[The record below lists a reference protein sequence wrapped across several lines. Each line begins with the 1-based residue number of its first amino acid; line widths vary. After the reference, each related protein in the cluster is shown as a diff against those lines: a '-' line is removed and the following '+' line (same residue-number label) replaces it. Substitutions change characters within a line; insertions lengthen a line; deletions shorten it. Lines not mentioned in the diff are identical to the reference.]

1 MHRLAALLTTA
12 MVLGA
17 ASIAAPEILSNRLI
31 EHIKV
36 LSSDEMKGRGNG
48 GPELDRAA
56 DYIKN
61 QFKAAGLQPGWKGA
75 VDPAVRADRR
85 VDHRA
90 ARTRCRSTRAASRS
104 S

>member
-1 MHRLAALLTTA
+1 MHRLAAFLTMV

-56 DYIKN
+56 DYIRN
-61 QFKAAGLQPGWKGA
+61 QFKAAGLQPGWKGEWIQPFELIA
-75 VDPAVRADRR
+75 GLTIGQQNTLTID
-85 VDHRA
+85 
-90 ARTRCRSTRAASRS
+90 
-104 S
+104 